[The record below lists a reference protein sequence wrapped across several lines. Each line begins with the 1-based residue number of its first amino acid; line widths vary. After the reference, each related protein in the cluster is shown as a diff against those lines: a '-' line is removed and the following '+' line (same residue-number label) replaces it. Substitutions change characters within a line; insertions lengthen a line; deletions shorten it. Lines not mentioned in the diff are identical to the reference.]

1 MTNESNDVID
11 LDALADELFG
21 TSSPSTE
28 VKDEETPAEPL
39 GESEVAAAQAA
50 PVLTPEL
57 VQQLI
62 EQGVNQR
69 LQQAAYQQTQGQRLA
84 EIQKLLSE
92 GSDEDAGRYLKAQY
106 AEAKAQTTYGNAA
119 ISGYSASILD
129 TLLPDDYVAQLPVE
143 DRRLLADMAE
153 ASKTDAEYFYKVA
166 EFKTGKTHAQR
177 EEEVFKKAVDEAVKA
192 RLNESKG
199 QQFKQTSVSGVPS
212 SKGGKTE
219 SYDSDSLWNDAFAEI
234 ASIS

>member
-21 TSSPSTE
+21 TPSSSSEDAKEEPKT
-28 VKDEETPAEPL
+28 DEL
-39 GESEVAAAQAA
+39 GESGEQATQVA
-50 PVLTPEL
+50 PSFTPEQ
-57 VQQLI
+57 VAQLI
-62 EQGVNQR
+62 DQGINQR
-69 LQQAAYQQTQGQRLA
+69 MQQAALQQSQSARLA
-84 EIQKLLSE
+84 EIQRLLTE
-92 GSDEDAGRYLKAQY
+92 GSDEEAGQY
-106 AEAKAQTTYGNAA
+106 IKQQFAEARVRSTYGDQA

-143 DRRLLADMAE
+143 DRKLLADMAE

-177 EEEVFKKAVDEAVKA
+177 EEDVFKKAVDEAVKA
-192 RLNESKG
+192 KLNEQKG
-199 QQFKQTSVSGVPS
+199 QQFKQTSPSGVPS

-219 SYDSDSLWNDAFAEI
+219 SYDSDSLWNDAFAEM
-234 ASIS
+234 ANT